1 VAIIVRRILIQVA
14 IVIALLAAMSILW
27 IFAGRQLSL
36 WLDSFGTADV
46 KTLRLSSV
54 IYEGAVTGGAFRIG
68 DMILPTSAPDNRP
81 FPINIQSDAHGGF
94 VLTKDAKAFPLG
106 KPRDE
111 NASAGRQFVPD
122 PGDELVL
129 TTKKSVLS
137 WPTPFDFN
145 FMTGQSPSW
154 KRHLYYRVRWKKP
167 DGAKL
172 QMIWR
177 FEQYFDSSN
186 GWTSGFMTHE
196 GSTGLIKVDIEN

>member
-1 VAIIVRRILIQVA
+1 MRKILFAIAMVV
-14 IVIALLAAMSILW
+14 ALLTAISILW
-27 IFAGRQLSL
+27 IFAGRHISL
-36 WLDSFGTADV
+36 WLDGFGTADV
-46 KTLRLSSV
+46 KALRLSSV

-106 KPRDE
+106 KTRDE
-111 NASAGRQFVPD
+111 NASAGCEFAPD

-129 TTKKSVLS
+129 TIRRSVLS
-137 WPTPFDFN
+137 WPTLFDFN
-145 FMTGQSPSW
+145 FMTGQAPSW
-154 KRHLYYRVRWKKP
+154 KRHLYYRLRSKKP

-177 FEQYFDSSN
+177 FEQYFYPGT
-186 GWTSGFMTHE
+186 GWASGFMTHE

>member
-27 IFAGRQLSL
+27 IFAGRHISL
-36 WLDSFGTADV
+36 WLDGFGTADV
-46 KTLRLSSV
+46 KTLQLSSV

-68 DMILPTSAPDNRP
+68 DMILPISAPDNRP

-111 NASAGRQFVPD
+111 DAFPGREFATD

-129 TTKKSVLS
+129 TIGRSVLS
-137 WPTPFDFN
+137 WPTPLDVN
-145 FMTGQSPSW
+145 FMSGHSPSW
-154 KRHLYYRVRWKKP
+154 KRNLYHRLRWKKP
-167 DGAKL
+167 DGPKL

-177 FEQYFDSSN
+177 YEQYFYSGN
-186 GWTSGFMTHE
+186 GWASGFMTHE